1 MAGPKKKEEP
11 KALYSVYRNGR
22 RVYLPP
28 RDKVGVELERAKQL
42 QAGLPGSEIVCLYD
56 PEREDAQAA

>member
-1 MAGPKKKEEP
+1 VAKKKDLP
-11 KALYSVYRNGR
+11 KALYGVYRNGL

-28 RDKVGVELERAKQL
+28 KGVIGVELERAKQL